1 MYRTGLN
8 RGTLDEVLM
17 KASPTEVDQG
27 SAKTEERLVIDTT
40 PALIHTARPDGNL
53 EQASL

>member
-1 MYRTGLN
+1 
-8 RGTLDEVLM
+8 M